1 MTKQKTAPECDY
13 LRKVSV
19 RLLHLPERER
29 FDGLLESHH
38 YLHSARVGGQSL
50 RYVAEVDGEWVA
62 LLVFSGAAPHT
73 KARECEVRWTP
84 RQRARRLCFV
94 VNNSR
99 FLVLRE
105 RQRYPNLASR
115 VLALCLKRLSADWQE
130 QWGHPVILVES
141 YVDESQYRG
150 TCYRACGFKAVGL
163 TAGYGRSSRDYYEE
177 HGQPKQLYLKELR
190 PRALGLLRQGRLP
203 ADLAEHEEKTSGP
216 CPFRATHLGSLLEV
230 FEEFKDKRRGHGL
243 RHRQPFVLACAAVAM
258 LMGAGGYEAFE
269 DECGKL
275 TQRQLRA
282 LGCRKD
288 SKTDRYRAPS
298 DTTFF
303 RVLNGLDAED
313 FDLRLGQWMMA
324 QEISILQSLAIDG
337 KCLRGSART
346 DGKPLYLLSA
356 VSHRL
361 RLTVAQQAIEQKSN
375 EIPAL
380 EPLLRKLAK
389 GALEGSLI
397 TADALHCQ
405 QKSSQF
411 VTRELEADYLWGLKG
426 NQDGILERAQL
437 RLPQP
442 FFSAEYDTGWCKEH
456 GRLVRW
462 RIQRVS
468 VSPEEAALCGCWQFL
483 AVWRERQELRAGKV
497 TVQSEEYA
505 FYATSAA
512 PKQYT
517 ARQLLQAIRDHWG
530 ASENGSHY
538 RRDVSLGE
546 DACRIGRRTGAY
558 VMASLR
564 NLVLGLFELHRHR
577 GKTRARTF
585 PGWQRKLTTT
595 QKVQLITR
603 IL

>member
-1 MTKQKTAPECDY
+1 MTKQKTAPEADY
-13 LRKVSV
+13 LRQVRV
-19 RLLHLPERER
+19 RLLQAEERER
-29 FDGLLESHH
+29 FDALMESRH

-50 RYVAEVDGEWVA
+50 RYVAEVDGEWIA
-62 LLVFSGAAPHT
+62 LLAFSGAAPHT

-99 FLVLRE
+99 FLVLPE

-115 VLALCLKRLSADWQE
+115 VLALCLKRLNADWQE

-177 HGQPKQLYLKELR
+177 HGLPKQLYLKELR
-190 PRALGLLRQGRLP
+190 PRALCILRQGRLP
-203 ADLAEHEEKTSGP
+203 ADLGEHEEKISGP
-216 CPFRATHLGSLLEV
+216 CPLRATQLGSLLEV
-230 FEEFKDKRRGHGL
+230 FEQFKDKRRGHGL

-258 LMGAGGYEAFE
+258 LMGAGGYEALE
-269 DECGKL
+269 DECSKL

-288 SKTDRYRAPS
+288 PKTDRYHAPS

-303 RVLNGLDAED
+303 RVLNGLDADE
-313 FDLRLGQWMMA
+313 FDLRVGQWMMA

-361 RLTVAQQAIEQKSN
+361 RLTVAQEAIEQKSN

-380 EPLLRKLAK
+380 EPLLRKLPK

-397 TADALHCQ
+397 TADAMHCQ
-405 QKSSQF
+405 QNSSQL
-411 VTRELEADYLWGLKG
+411 VTQELGADYLWGLKG

-442 FFSAEYDTGWCKEH
+442 FFF
-456 GRLVRW
+456 R
-462 RIQRVS
+462 
-468 VSPEEAALCGCWQFL
+468 
-483 AVWRERQELRAGKV
+483 
-497 TVQSEEYA
+497 
-505 FYATSAA
+505 
-512 PKQYT
+512 
-517 ARQLLQAIRDHWG
+517 
-530 ASENGSHY
+530 
-538 RRDVSLGE
+538 
-546 DACRIGRRTGAY
+546 
-558 VMASLR
+558 
-564 NLVLGLFELHRHR
+564 
-577 GKTRARTF
+577 
-585 PGWQRKLTTT
+585 
-595 QKVQLITR
+595 
-603 IL
+603 